1 MTEIRCAQ
9 CSAVFV
15 LPEGYAAP
23 YIKCPTCGSH
33 EKNSL
38 VADEPKYRILD
49 QAGRQR
55 AQRQENQETPTV
67 PPPGIPVA
75 SPPPGPRI
83 APPVVASPEKK
94 QAAASTRIE
103 HKVVGRPVGED
114 KILEDALG
122 KNGMEMVYQLV
133 AGYLDELNE
142 NRRHIEKTKAMQT
155 LMRSKFPAELAARAV
170 AFAEKSPHTQTILWE
185 NYRSSLKRGLTIFGI
200 GVVISLGVHFLA
212 HPGREFVFFQLPFAV
227 GLAYTCNALLNM
239 AGLKFPG
246 LRSNSVHYAFLTLAA
261 MLILGYVVWGVFF

>member
-1 MTEIRCAQ
+1 MIEIRCAQ
-9 CSAVFV
+9 CSAVFA

-33 EKNSL
+33 QKNTQ

-55 AQRQENQETPTV
+55 AQYQVSQEATPPPPEVSAETPR
-67 PPPGIPVA
+67 
-75 SPPPGPRI
+75 SGPRI
-83 APPVVASPEKK
+83 APPVVAPPEKK
-94 QAAASTRIE
+94 QAAAGTRID

-142 NRRHIEKTKAMQT
+142 NRRHIEKTRAMQT

-170 AFAEKSPHTQTILWE
+170 AFAEKSPHTQVLLWE
-185 NYRSSLKRGLTIFGI
+185 NYRASLKRGLAIFGI
-200 GVVISLGVHFLA
+200 GVAISLGVHFLA

-246 LRSNSVHYAFLTLAA
+246 LRSNSIHYTFLGLAA
-261 MLILGYVVWGVFF
+261 LLILGYVIWGVFF